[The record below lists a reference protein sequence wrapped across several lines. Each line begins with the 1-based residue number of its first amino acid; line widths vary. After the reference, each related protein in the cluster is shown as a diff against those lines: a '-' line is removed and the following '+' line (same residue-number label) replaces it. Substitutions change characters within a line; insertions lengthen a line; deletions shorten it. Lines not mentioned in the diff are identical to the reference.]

1 MLKALF
7 LKNFF
12 SLLEMKALKIMLIKV
27 NSDRIIK
34 GTTGPA

>member
-7 LKNFF
+7 FF
-12 SLLEMKALKIMLIKV
+12 LLEMKALKIMLIKV

-34 GTTGPA
+34 DTTVPV